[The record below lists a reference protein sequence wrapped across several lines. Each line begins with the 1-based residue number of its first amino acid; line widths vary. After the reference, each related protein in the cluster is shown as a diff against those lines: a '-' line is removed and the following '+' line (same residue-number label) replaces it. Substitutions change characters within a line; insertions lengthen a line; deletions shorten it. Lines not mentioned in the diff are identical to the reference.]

1 MQMET
6 NFYTIEKNRELPH
19 YIRNTEV
26 LQYMAGI
33 ALIPIYLPVLWFD
46 RQNKKEKSKLDMIKC
61 RDENKL
67 FVFIFTGNSISSYL
81 WSPCGLQIKVAD
93 HESTIFCC

>member
-33 ALIPIYLPVLWFD
+33 ALIPIYLPVL
-46 RQNKKEKSKLDMIKC
+46 
-61 RDENKL
+61 
-67 FVFIFTGNSISSYL
+67 
-81 WSPCGLQIKVAD
+81 
-93 HESTIFCC
+93 